1 MKTPPIFHMSTIF
14 KKLLFLL
21 FSLLLLFPAL
31 LFSQQPDPNEGLR
44 KIQVALQIINY
55 AYVDTV
61 NEAQLVD
68 KAIVEMLKEL
78 DPHSIYIPKEE
89 LQRANEPLQ
98 GNFEG
103 IGIQF
108 EILKDTIVV
117 VHPLTGGPSEKLG
130 IISGDKIVKIDGEDV
145 IGKHVNNQFVLDHLR
160 GKKGTKVEISIYR
173 KGKKGLLEYTIVRD
187 KIPINSIDAVY
198 MIAPE
203 TGYINLNRFSLSTTQ
218 EFQDAVKKLKGEG
231 MKNLI
236 LDLRN
241 NAGGYMAP
249 AIELSDEFLGV
260 GKIIVYTEG
269 TKSQREN
276 FYSTFR
282 GNSEDGK
289 LVIMINENSAS
300 SSEIVAGA
308 VQDWDRGL
316 IVGRRS
322 FGKGLVQR
330 PYNLPDSSQIRLT
343 TARYHTP
350 SGRYIQKPY
359 KDGVEEYYNDFS
371 NRIRNG
377 ELVHADSIKF
387 PDSLKYQ
394 TANGRTVYGGGG
406 IMPDVFIPWDST
418 FLTDYYL
425 DMRRNNIINPLV
437 SEYIDKNRQD
447 LLRKYPDITSFKSD
461 FEIGEPLMEL
471 FFKAVEEADME
482 ADEEQFKI
490 SEPLI
495 KTQIKGLIA
504 QKLYD
509 ITSFYIIANEMDP
522 EVMRAV
528 EIIQDDSLFK
538 ELAK

>member
-1 MKTPPIFHMSTIF
+1 MKIQSAFHYKTIF
-14 KKLLFLL
+14 NFL
-21 FSLLLLFPAL
+21 LLLLFPL
-31 LFSQQPDPNEGLR
+31 LLTAQSNNPANDLR
-44 KIQVALQIINY
+44 KLQVALQIIDY
-55 AYVDTV
+55 AYVDSV
-61 NEAQLVD
+61 HSDKLVET
-68 KAIVEMLKEL
+68 AIVEMLKEL
-78 DPHSIYIPKEE
+78 DPHSIYIPKED

-103 IGIQF
+103 VGIQF
-108 EILKDTIVV
+108 EILRDTIVV

-130 IISGDKIVKIDGEDV
+130 IISGDKIVRIDGEDV
-145 IGKHVNNQFVLDHLR
+145 VGKHVNNQFVLDHLR
-160 GKKGTKVEISIYR
+160 GKKGTKVKVSIYR
-173 KGKKGLLEYTIVRD
+173 RGKKELLEYIIVRD

-198 MIAPE
+198 MVAPE
-203 TGYINLNRFSLSTTQ
+203 VGYINLNRFSLTTTQ
-218 EFQDAVKKLKGEG
+218 EFQDAVKKLKSEG
-231 MKNLI
+231 MNSLI

-249 AIELSDEFLGV
+249 AIELSDEFLGL

-269 TKSQREN
+269 MRSKREN

-282 GNSEDGK
+282 GNFEKGK
-289 LVIMINENSAS
+289 LVILINENSAS

-330 PYNLPDSSQIRLT
+330 PYNLPDTSQIRLT

-350 SGRYIQKPY
+350 SGRFIQKPY
-359 KDGVEEYYNDFS
+359 ENGVEEYYKDFA
-371 NRIRNG
+371 NRYSHG
-377 ELVHADSIKF
+377 ELIHADSIKL

-394 TANGRTVYGGGG
+394 TGNGRTVYGGGG

-418 FLTDYYL
+418 YLTDYYL
-425 DMRRNNIINPLV
+425 DVRRNNIVNPLV
-437 SEYIDKNRQD
+437 SEYVDKNRQK
-447 LLRKYPDITSFKSD
+447 LLQKYPDFDSFKAN
-461 FEIGEPLMEL
+461 FEIGDPVMEL
-471 FFKAVEEADME
+471 FFKA
-482 ADEEQFKI
+482 ADEAEMEMKEEEFAT

-495 KTQIKGLIA
+495 KAQIKGLIA

-509 ITSFYIIANEMDP
+509 ITSFYIIVNELDP

-528 EIIQDDSLFK
+528 EIIGDDTLFQK
-538 ELAK
+538 LAN

>member
-1 MKTPPIFHMSTIF
+1 M
-14 KKLLFLL
+14 
-21 FSLLLLFPAL
+21 LLLLFPLVLAA
-31 LFSQQPDPNEGLR
+31 QNNYPDENLR
-44 KIQVALQIINY
+44 KLQVALQIIDY
-55 AYVDTV
+55 AYVDSV
-61 NEAQLVD
+61 HEDKLVE
-68 KAIVEMLKEL
+68 KAIIEMLKEL

-103 IGIQF
+103 VGIQF
-108 EILKDTIVV
+108 EILRDTIVV

-145 IGKHVNNQFVLDHLR
+145 VGKHINNQFVLDHLR
-160 GKKGTKVEISIYR
+160 GKKGTKVVVSIYR
-173 KGKKGLLEYTIVRD
+173 KGKKGLLEYAIIRD

-203 TGYINLNRFSLSTTQ
+203 IGYINLNRFSLTTTQ
-218 EFQDAVKKLKGEG
+218 EFQDAVKKLKSEG
-231 MKNLI
+231 MKSLI

-260 GKIIVYTEG
+260 GKILVYTEG
-269 TKSQREN
+269 MRSKREN
-276 FYSTFR
+276 FYSTYR
-282 GNSEDGK
+282 GNFEEGK
-289 LVIMINENSAS
+289 LVVMINENSAS

-330 PYNLPDSSQIRLT
+330 PYNLPDTSQIRLT

-350 SGRYIQKPY
+350 SGRFIQKPY
-359 KDGVEEYYNDFS
+359 KNGVEEYYKDFA
-371 NRIRNG
+371 NRYSRG
-377 ELVHADSIKF
+377 ELIHADSIKL

-418 FLTDYYL
+418 YLTDYYL
-425 DMRRNNIINPLV
+425 DMRRNNIVNPLISDYV
-437 SEYIDKNRQD
+437 DKNRQS
-447 LLRKYPDITSFKSD
+447 LMNNYPDFNAFKTG
-461 FEIGEPLMEL
+461 FEIDEPFMEL
-471 FFKAVEEADME
+471 FFKAAEEAGME
-482 ADEEQFKI
+482 KNEEQFAT

-495 KTQIKGLIA
+495 KAQIKGLIA

-509 ITSFYIIANEMDP
+509 ITSFYMIANEMDP

-528 EIIQDDSLFK
+528 EIIQDDNLFQ
-538 ELAK
+538 ELVR

>member
-1 MKTPPIFHMSTIF
+1 MPD
-14 KKLLFLL
+14 KKSIHFL
-21 FSLLLLFPAL
+21 LLLLFPICLSA
-31 LFSQQPDPNEGLR
+31 QNKNPDVGLR
-44 KIQVALQIINY
+44 KLQVVMQVIDY
-55 AYVDTV
+55 YYVDTV
-61 NEAQLVD
+61 HEDKLVET
-68 KAIVEMLKEL
+68 AIVEMLKEL

-103 IGIQF
+103 VGIQF

-130 IISGDKIVKIDGEDV
+130 IISGDKIVRIDGEDV
-145 IGKHVNNQFVLDHLR
+145 VGKQVTNQFVLDHLR
-160 GKKGTKVEISIYR
+160 GKKGTKVRVSIFR
-173 KGKKGLLEYTIVRD
+173 KGKKELLDFVIVRD

-198 MIAPE
+198 MITPE
-203 TGYINLNRFSLSTTQ
+203 TGYINLNRFSLTTTQ
-218 EFQDAVKKLKGEG
+218 EFQEAVKKLKEEG

-249 AIELSDEFLGV
+249 AIELSDEFLGL

-269 TKSQREN
+269 LKSPREN
-276 FYSTFR
+276 FYSTYR
-282 GNSEDGK
+282 GNFENGK

-330 PYNLPDSSQIRLT
+330 PFNLPDSSQIRLT

-350 SGRYIQKPY
+350 SGRFIQKPY
-359 KDGVEEYYNDFS
+359 SNGVDDYYKDFA
-371 NRIRNG
+371 NRYSHG
-377 ELVHADSIKF
+377 ELIHADSIKF

-394 TANGRTVYGGGG
+394 TDAGRTVYGGGG
-406 IMPDVFIPWDST
+406 IMPDVFIPWDSS
-418 FLTDYYL
+418 FLTDYYM
-425 DMRRNNIINPLV
+425 DIRRNNIINPLV
-437 SEYIDKNRQD
+437 SEYVDVNRQN
-447 LLRKYPDITSFKSD
+447 LLKRYPDFQSFKAN
-461 FEIGEPLMEL
+461 FNIGEPLMKL
-471 FFKAVEEADME
+471 FFDAAEDADIKMN
-482 ADEEQFKI
+482 EEQYAA

-495 KTQIKGLIA
+495 NVQIKGLIA
-504 QKLYD
+504 QKLYT
-509 ITSFYIIANEMDP
+509 ITSYYMIANEMDP
-522 EVMRAV
+522 EVMKAV
-528 EIIQDDSLFK
+528 QVIEEDSLFR
-538 ELAK
+538 ELTH